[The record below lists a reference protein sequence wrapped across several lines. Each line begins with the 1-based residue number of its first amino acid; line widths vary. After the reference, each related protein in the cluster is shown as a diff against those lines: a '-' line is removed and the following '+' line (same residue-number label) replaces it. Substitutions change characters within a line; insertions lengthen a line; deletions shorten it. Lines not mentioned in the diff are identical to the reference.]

1 VGSMTTPMSMPMP
14 PPFTWSQ
21 FGTFAWSWT
30 ASIVLLAISVAY
42 LAGVARY
49 AKLNAPTRWS
59 PKRTISFLGGIV
71 VVFLAMESVVGVYD
85 MTLFTDHMVQHLMLI
100 MVAAGLFA
108 MGAPFELLCETTPGV
123 VGRVINRVAASK
135 VGEVIGSPIFGFLA
149 YALFIPITHL
159 TSLFNLMLSHMWV
172 HHVEQ
177 VGFLLVGYLFWRP
190 VVAIEPTR
198 HPLTPGLRI
207 VYLAL
212 AVPVDT
218 ITGLALVMTNHE
230 MFSAYVAMPR
240 LWGPSYVMDL
250 RTGGAVMW
258 IGGDLLMLL
267 AMIPVAVLWL
277 RSEDRSTT
285 ELDAQL
291 DAERAA
297 AGLPFTRR
305 EAEATRD

>member
-1 VGSMTTPMSMPMP
+1 MGSMTTPMSMPMP
-14 PPFTWSQ
+14 APFTWSHLSS
-21 FGTFAWSWT
+21 FAWSWT
-30 ASIVLLAISVAY
+30 ASIVLLAMSVAY
-42 LAGVARY
+42 LVGVARY
-49 AKLNAPTRWS
+49 AKLKAPTRWS
-59 PKRTISFLGGIV
+59 TKRTISFLAAIV
-71 VVFLAMESVVGVYD
+71 VVFLAMESVVGIYD

-108 MGAPFELLCETTPGV
+108 MGAPFELLCETAPGIA
-123 VGRVINRVAASK
+123 GRAINRAASSN
-135 VGEVIGSPIFGFLA
+135 VGEIIGSPIFGFLA

-172 HHVEQ
+172 HHIEQ
-177 VGFLLVGYLFWRP
+177 LGFLLVGYLFWRP

-198 HPLTPGLRI
+198 HPLTPGLRL

-218 ITGLALVMTNHE
+218 FTGLALVMTNHE
-230 MFSAYVAMPR
+230 MFSAYRAMPR
-240 LWGPSYVMDL
+240 SWGPSYVMDL

-267 AMIPVAVLWL
+267 AMIPVAALWL
-277 RSEDRSTT
+277 RSEDRSTHA
-285 ELDAQL
+285 LDAQL

-297 AGLPFTRR
+297 AGLPFTRQD
-305 EAEATRD
+305 AEAP